1 MLPTQWGIPY
11 VLWAGAAALGA
22 IALLQLLYYLVL
34 LVPKRGSQPVR
45 QPTSPVM
52 PTRPAGIDS
61 KQQPAPVTGGKLVIV
76 SGLANVDEIPL
87 PSSSFIMGRYY
98 HPENNIHVALDERSI
113 SRRHAQFDGVDS
125 RREYTL
131 TDLNSSYGTGLRAAG
146 KLQPLPPGQRF
157 RIYNGDEIQF
167 GQHIVIR
174 FELPGDKRPAPTEEP
189 VQNTRV

>member
-11 VLWAGAAALGA
+11 VLWVGAAALA
-22 IALLQLLYYLVL
+22 VIALLQLLYYLIL
-34 LVPKRGSQPVR
+34 LVPKRGSKPVR

-52 PTRPAGIDS
+52 PTRPAGIDA
-61 KQQPAPVTGGKLVIV
+61 KQQPAPITSGKLVV
-76 SGLANVDEIPL
+76 LNGLANVDEIPL
-87 PSSSFIMGRYY
+87 PSSSFIIGRYY

-131 TDLNSSYGTGLRAAG
+131 TDLNSSYGTALRIGG
-146 KLQPLPPGQRF
+146 KLEPLPPGQRF

-167 GQHIVIR
+167 GQHVVIR
-174 FELPGDKRPAPTEEP
+174 FELPGDKRPAPAQEA
-189 VQNTRV
+189 VQNTRA